1 MKKVIMLICIM
12 LICTMYATER
22 EEQARLAEL
31 PRYNAET
38 ERVLWDKTRCD
49 MLFVYK
55 GDSVAC
61 EVDWAK
67 KWAEGIGQA
76 LYYGEVTNLKPA
88 VLLLVKD
95 MDEDMKYV
103 YRCQTVCEKY
113 DILLFVEQTEGEE

>member
-1 MKKVIMLICIM
+1 MKRVILLICI
-12 LICTMYATER
+12 LSICAMALTER
-22 EEQARLAEL
+22 EEQERLAAL

-38 ERVLWDKTRCD
+38 ERVLWDRTRCD

-61 EVDWAK
+61 EIDWAS

-95 MDEDMKYV
+95 MDRDMKYI

-113 DILLFVEQTEGEE
+113 DILLFIEQAEIE